1 MIALT
6 LYSVGSRSQDIGD
19 CTNVVLIVLTHN
31 PAARKVAVCTAE
43 DFALAAGTAPVACLG
58 LRAVWSRSDGRM
70 TEGRFRDQPCT
81 CAKTEGPAD
90 HAITRRTD
98 REKSELHESVPKQ

>member
-70 TEGRFRDQPCT
+70 TEGRFRDRMTEGRFRDQPCT

-90 HAITRRTD
+90 HA
-98 REKSELHESVPKQ
+98 H